1 MHFSLFDYQDAAA
14 RGVLANLEDARNLY
28 RPRKR
33 LSSFAL
39 SACTG
44 AGKTVIASAVIEA
57 LFRGS
62 ENFDTEPDPTAVVL
76 WLTDD
81 ESLNNQTRNRIIQ
94 SSELHSEQL
103 VSIDSPDFP
112 RKLDPG
118 HVYFLNVQK
127 LHDGSTN
134 YTRSSNS
141 RPWSLW
147 DTIGNTI
154 GDDQRTLYLVLDEAH
169 KGMGTNAKSRATT
182 VLRLIDGDG
191 NRPPVPIVWGIS
203 ATPERFRTAMA
214 KVEGRTTFSDVV
226 VPPSEVQ
233 ASGLLKDTVI
243 LSSPDETG
251 QFDTTLLRIAVSRIV
266 EQSHRWETYCKD
278 QGLDPVN
285 PLLVV
290 QIEDKPSKETLD
302 GIVSTLREEWPDLTP
317 KSIRHVLGDHA
328 DLVAAGWTIPHVDPE
343 TVQEKGH
350 IRVLLA
356 KNAVNT
362 GWDCP
367 RAEVLISMRGGQD
380 PTFITQLIGR
390 MVRTPL
396 ARRIPSDEMLNS
408 VMCLLPRFNEDTTKA
423 VVDHLSS
430 HTFDGDGTGDDGGG
444 DGMKVIR
451 DAVTVTWNIEPAGGA
466 PDTDPRKNT
475 YVPKEVFVALS
486 ALPSETRPRTN
497 AKPLYTVFD
506 LAQFLSECGL
516 QDDAVKKTTTE
527 LFIVLDTLLTAP
539 RHIAGLRDRKT
550 DILNA
555 DVKTVVVTLD
565 DGSSKTDNIQMP
577 ADRRSIDDAFSAAG
591 RVLGK
596 ERARAYLNHRLESR
610 FDDEEDRLEEV
621 DDVKAEVAAMFS
633 LPEIRD
639 ELEDWAKSLT
649 SRMLTQNATGF
660 QTVDDKQDEELRRI
674 KGHTGKPELTPVV
687 LPEEKPTSRTGSDN
701 KSLPVA
707 SRHLL
712 ADEKGNYPYAVS
724 SGWEK
729 KVIDTELGRTGP
741 AQVIGWYRNPGRAIT
756 SSLQIPYRTQDGEWT
771 SAQPDFIFF
780 RRRSDGQVVASVID
794 PHGTQFDDGIE
805 RLRGFAEF
813 LERNPG
819 AFVAFQSVAK
829 NKKGTLVS
837 LNLCD
842 PEIRAAVLDSA
853 ATEKG
858 LFESDHAIAY
868 G

>member
-1 MHFSLFDYQDAAA
+1 MHLSLFDYQDTAA
-14 RGVLANLEDARNLY
+14 RGILANIDDARNMY
-28 RPRKR
+28 RDRGR

-112 RKLDPG
+112 RILDPG

-134 YTRSSNS
+134 YIRASNS

-154 GDDQRTLYLVLDEAH
+154 RDDKRTMYLVLDEAH

-182 VLRLIDGDG
+182 VLRLINGEG
-191 NRPPVPIVWGIS
+191 GPSPVPIVWGIS
-203 ATPERFRTAMA
+203 ATPERFRAAMA
-214 KVEGRTTFSDVV
+214 KVEGRTTFADVV

-251 QFDTTLLRIAVSRIV
+251 QFGTTLLRIAVTRVV

-278 QGLDPVN
+278 QGIDPVN

-290 QIEDKPSKETLD
+290 QIEDKPSKDTLD
-302 GIVSTLREEWPDLTP
+302 AIVSTLREEWPDLTP

-328 DLVAAGWTIPHVDPE
+328 DIVAAGWTIPHVDPE
-343 TVQEKGH
+343 TVQEKDH

-408 VMCLLPRFNEDTTKA
+408 VMCLLPRFNEDTTKS

-430 HTFDGDGTGDDGGG
+430 HTFDGDGTGDDG

-451 DAVTVTWNIEPAGGA
+451 DEVVVTRNIEPASGA
-466 PDTDPRKNT
+466 PDTDPRKDT
-475 YVPKEVFVALS
+475 YVPEEVFAALA
-486 ALPSETRPRTN
+486 ALPSETRPRSN

-516 QDDAVKKTTTE
+516 QGDAVKTTTAE
-527 LFIVLDTLLTAP
+527 LFTVLDTLLTAP

-555 DVKTVVVTLD
+555 DVKTVVVTLG
-565 DGSSKTDNIQMP
+565 DGSRETANIQMP

-596 ERARAYLNHRLESR
+596 ERSRAYLNHLLESR
-610 FDDEEDRLEEV
+610 FNDEEDRLEEV

-633 LPEIRD
+633 RPEICD
-639 ELEDWAKSLT
+639 ELTDWAKSLT
-649 SRMLTQNATGF
+649 SRMLAQNATGF
-660 QTVDDKQDEELRRI
+660 QTLDDKQDEELRQI
-674 KGHTGKPELTPVV
+674 KSHTGKPELTTLTLTSDKPVSRNGSNNKP
-687 LPEEKPTSRTGSDN
+687 LPI
-701 KSLPVA
+701 A

-712 ADEKGNYPYAVS
+712 ADENGNYPYDVS
-724 SGWEK
+724 KSGWEK
-729 KVIDTELGRTGP
+729 KVIDTELARTGP
-741 AQVIGWYRNPGRAIT
+741 SRVIGWYRNPGRAIT
-756 SSLQIPYRTQDGEWT
+756 SALQIPYQWESGEWT
-771 SAQPDFIFF
+771 TAQPDFIFF
-780 RRRSDGQVVASVID
+780 RRRNDGQVVASVID
-794 PHGTQFDDGIE
+794 PHGTHFDDGIE
-805 RLRGFAEF
+805 RLRGCAEF
-813 LERNPG
+813 LERHPG
-819 AFVAFQSVAK
+819 AFVAFQSVAM
-829 NKKGTLVS
+829 NKKGKLVS

-842 PEIRAAVLDSA
+842 EDIRAAVLDPTS
-853 ATEKG
+853 TEKG
-858 LFESDHAIAY
+858 LFESSHAIEY
-868 G
+868 R

>member
-14 RGVLANLEDARNLY
+14 RGVLANLDDARDVY
-28 RPRKR
+28 RGRKR

-62 ENFDTEPDPTAVVL
+62 ENFDTEPDHTAVVL

-112 RKLDPG
+112 RILEAG

-134 YTRSSNS
+134 YTRASNS

-182 VLRLIDGDG
+182 VLRLINGESD
-191 NRPPVPIVWGIS
+191 RPPVPIVWGIS
-203 ATPERFRTAMA
+203 ATPERFRAAME
-214 KVEGRTTFSDVV
+214 KVENRTTFPDVV

-251 QFDTTLLRIAVSRIV
+251 QFDTTLLRTAVTRIV

-278 QGLDPVN
+278 QGIDPVS

-290 QIEDKPSKETLD
+290 QIEDKPSKDTLD

-317 KSIRHVLGDHA
+317 KSIRHVLGDHTDIA
-328 DLVAAGWTIPHVDPE
+328 AAGWTIPHVDPE
-343 TVQEKGH
+343 TVQEKDH

-408 VMCLLPRFNEDTTKA
+408 VMCLLPRFNEERTTSVVKA
-423 VVDHLSS
+423 LTS
-430 HTFDGDGTGDDGGG
+430 HAFDGDGTGDGG

-451 DAVTVTWNIEPAGGA
+451 DAITVRWNVDPAGGA
-466 PDTDPRKNT
+466 PDTDPRKDT
-475 YVPKEVFVALS
+475 YVPKEVFDALA

-506 LAQFLSECGL
+506 FAQFLSECGL
-516 QDDAVKKTTTE
+516 QDDAVKKTTDE
-527 LFIVLDTLLTAP
+527 LFTVLDTLLTTP
-539 RHIAGLRDRKT
+539 RHVAGIRDRKT

-555 DVKTVVVTLD
+555 DVKTVVVTLG
-565 DGSSKTDNIQMP
+565 DGSSETANIQMP
-577 ADRRSIDDAFSAAG
+577 ADRRSIDDAFSTAG

-596 ERARAYLNHRLESR
+596 ERTRAYLNHLLESR

-633 LPEIRD
+633 LPEIRN

-649 SRMLTQNATGF
+649 GRMLTQNATGF
-660 QTVDDKQDEELRRI
+660 QTLDDRQDEELRRI
-674 KGHTGKPELTPVV
+674 KGHTGKPELTAVV
-687 LPEEKPTSRTGSDN
+687 LPEETPVSRTGTDN
-701 KSLPVA
+701 KPLPVA

-729 KVIDTELGRTGP
+729 QVIDTELARTGP

-756 SSLQIPYRTQDGEWT
+756 SALQIPYQKEGGEWT
-771 SAQPDFIFF
+771 TAQPDFIFF

-794 PHGTQFDDGIE
+794 PHGTHFDDGIE

-829 NKKGTLVS
+829 NKKGKLVS

-842 PEIRAAVLDSA
+842 DDVRSAVLDPA
-853 ATEKG
+853 VTEKG
-858 LFESDHAIAY
+858 LFESDY
-868 G
+868 TVEYS